1 MTEKKYAPLP
11 HGAGELAY
19 YETVMIGLIPCKVI
33 RVEGDGQHVTVQI
46 TARRGAYRVGDRV
59 TDCGIHV
66 IPRTSVIQRRFTA
79 RILNNYRWVDSCV

>member
-1 MTEKKYAPLP
+1 MAEKKYAPLP

-19 YETVMIGLIPCKVI
+19 YETVITGLIPCKVI
-33 RVEGDGQHVTVQI
+33 RVEGDGRYVTVQV

-59 TDCGIHV
+59 TDRDIHV
-66 IPRTSVIQRRFTA
+66 IPRASVIQRRFTT